1 MIEITEWLTTK
12 KKKIMENNRFALLLF
27 VPTQISKQKYN
38 ETYVCIFTGE
48 YAYSYHSKN
57 TCSGLKRC
65 KADIKK
71 VTISQAKQLG
81 RKPCQKCY

>member
-1 MIEITEWLTTK
+1 
-12 KKKIMENNRFALLLF
+12 MENNRFALLLF
-27 VPTQISKQKYN
+27 VPTQRSEQKHK
-38 ETYVCIFTGE
+38 ETYVYICTG
-48 YAYSYHSKN
+48 AYSYHSKN

>member
-1 MIEITEWLTTK
+1 MVNNK
-12 KKKIMENNRFALLLF
+12 KEKKMENNRFALLLF